1 MKKLDGIFGFTLGQ
15 KFQENDFKILSKE
28 FSHGVYHIAIDNPI
42 KPNVLFKDYSVTCS
56 KDLIILDISAKTLS
70 PIPFEDAAAR
80 QSDLGNYFVENYFE
94 NYSIYFWEFEQF
106 MHIYEFIPFDKKVIP
121 LRKDYKKFI
130 NQDETSKELTLTIF
144 GESDKFKQVEILL
157 STKFKNKEYEYEDY
171 DPRIFDTKNLV
182 KFDTGKGYELDVTGL

>member
-1 MKKLDGIFGFTLGQ
+1 MLKG
-15 KFQENDFKILSKE
+15 S
-28 FSHGVYHIAIDNPI
+28 
-42 KPNVLFKDYSVTCS
+42 
-56 KDLIILDISAKTLS
+56 IILDISAKTLS

-157 STKFKNKEYEYEDY
+157 STKFQNKEYEYEDY
-171 DPRIFDTKNLV
+171 DPRIFDTQNLV